1 MRVGRKLRLS
11 PGEYHTSFVRS
22 RVMRHDPLNMRLR
35 NQFRPDDSD
44 LMNEK
49 VHASRVSHNIF
60 VISGITRDSDDTPV
74 IFDSV
79 PVRGLDGI
87 AVVDLECDDSQ
98 PIAFVNGAVDG
109 KFLDRDL

>member
-1 MRVGRKLRLS
+1 
-11 PGEYHTSFVRS
+11 
-22 RVMRHDPLNMRLR
+22 
-35 NQFRPDDSD
+35 
-44 LMNEK
+44 MNEK

-109 KFLDRDL
+109 KFLDRDLNSLRGEFLSFSSSMRILVSSA